1 MDQTMSEELIILGG
15 GIAGLSLA
23 YFLDSPSTILEAQDE
38 VGGLCRSF
46 NTRGIYYDVG
56 PHILFS
62 KNKETLDFVTS
73 LVSTNQIRRSNQ
85 IYYNGRFIKYPF
97 ENFLAQLG
105 DPEAI
110 RYCRDTFLNNPCRN
124 MRAENMLAFFLKT
137 FGEGITRLYLQ
148 PYNEKIWK
156 FDPAMMNT
164 EMVERIPRPPDQHII
179 DACEGKFSEGYL
191 HQLYFH
197 YPKQG
202 GVMSLC
208 NALREKIRKKA
219 KIIVNA
225 RVKKIRRENNHWNI
239 QTVRGETFQAKRLV
253 NCMPLHELFPC
264 LEQVP
269 GTVQQTLARLK
280 YNSIHI
286 VIVNAKKDSISDY
299 FSMMFPQRDIIFH
312 RLNRLNFLGENYCLP
327 DGSATF
333 LAEVTFRQEAP
344 TGDWKAGEVAER
356 VVQDMVKLGFI
367 QRQDVQFV
375 QVRTEKYAYVIND
388 LDSKPNKMKVLS
400 YLQSIGIESVGR
412 FAEFLYL
419 NSDQVIDRSRALAE
433 KL

>member
-1 MDQTMSEELIILGG
+1 MSDPLIILGG

-23 YFLDSPSTILEAQDE
+23 YFLDRPSTILEAQEE

-46 NTRGIYYDVG
+46 NAHGVYYDVG

-73 LVSTNQIRRSNQ
+73 LVPTNQIRRSNQ

-105 DPEAI
+105 SPEEI
-110 RYCRDTFLNNPCRN
+110 QYCLNTFLNNPYRN
-124 MRAENMLAFFLKT
+124 MRADNMLAFFLKT

-156 FDPAMMNT
+156 FDPCMMDT

-179 DACEGKFSEGYL
+179 DSCAGKFSEGYL

-208 NALREKIRKKA
+208 NALREKIRSKA

-225 RVKKIRRENNHWNI
+225 RAQKIRRSNSHWSV
-239 QTVRGETFQAKRLV
+239 QTERGETFQAGRLV
-253 NCMPLHELFPC
+253 NCMPLHELIPC
-264 LEQVP
+264 LENVP
-269 GTVQQTLARLK
+269 EEVQRALAELK

-286 VIVNAKKDSISDY
+286 VIVNAKQDTIGDY
-299 FSMMFPQRDIIFH
+299 FSMMFPQRDVIFH
-312 RLNRLNFLGENYCLP
+312 RLNRLNFLGENYRPP

-333 LAEVTFRQEAP
+333 LAEVTFRQGMPAS
-344 TGDWKAGEVAER
+344 DWKAGQVGER

-367 QRQDVQFV
+367 KQQDVQFV
-375 QVRTEKYAYVIND
+375 QVHTEKYAYVIDD
-388 LDSKPNKMKVLS
+388 LDSKTNKTQVLS
-400 YLQSIGIESVGR
+400 YLQGIGIESAGR

-419 NSDQVIDRSRALAE
+419 NSDQVIDRSRALAK